1 MKPERA
7 AGWADADLMQRA
19 EGLDELDRNDKRR
32 ERKKRIADTAHALRE
47 KRPMLLRNTRR
58 RGWIKSGLQNLGAEH
73 GFQRCEIGRVRT
85 GCLVLVEKARYICT
99 PHSNRKH
106 ELVLSIKMGCTDTV
120 PFPREP
126 NTPF

>member
-1 MKPERA
+1 MREPTTIEPSSPTGSLQALGSGAQRPPEIDLSSDEEEAHATTPLLGGDAAAAPMKPERA

-73 GFQRCEIGRVRT
+73 GF
-85 GCLVLVEKARYICT
+85 
-99 PHSNRKH
+99 
-106 ELVLSIKMGCTDTV
+106 
-120 PFPREP
+120 
-126 NTPF
+126 